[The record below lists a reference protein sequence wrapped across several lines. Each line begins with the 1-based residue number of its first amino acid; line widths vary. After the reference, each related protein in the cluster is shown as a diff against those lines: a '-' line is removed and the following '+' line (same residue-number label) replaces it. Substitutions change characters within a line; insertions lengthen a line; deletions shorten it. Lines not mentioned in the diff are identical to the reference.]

1 MSVCG
6 QAPTRLLPGKGCVGT
21 DFASGRQ
28 APEGLGRLF
37 PEFPK
42 TDPHLH
48 WILSLRRPIHPVHGL
63 RAREVANTSPTAC
76 AVGWVCGSLLCP
88 RTLGRQLGVLP
99 SATPSPL
106 LDLLCTRRAWGLRIL
121 PRGNSYTEDSSKSRW
136 QGGSA
141 PGQR

>member
-42 TDPHLH
+42 TDLHSH
-48 WILSLRRPIHPVHGL
+48 WIPSLRRPIHPIHGR
-63 RAREVANTSPTAC
+63 RAREVAGTSPTAC
-76 AVGWVCGSLLCP
+76 VVGWVGP
-88 RTLGRQLGVLP
+88 WMLGRQLGVLP
-99 SATPSPL
+99 SATASPL
-106 LDLLCTRRAWGLRIL
+106 LDLLCTRRAWGLRI
-121 PRGNSYTEDSSKSRW
+121 SSGGIPTLRTAARA
-136 QGGSA
+136 GGSA